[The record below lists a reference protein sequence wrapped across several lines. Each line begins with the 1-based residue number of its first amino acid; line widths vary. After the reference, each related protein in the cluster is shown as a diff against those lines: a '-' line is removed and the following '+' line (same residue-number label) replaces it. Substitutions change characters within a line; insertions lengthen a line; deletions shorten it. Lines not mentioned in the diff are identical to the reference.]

1 VGKTPAILMKPCVLL
16 IEDNET
22 NRHLASFLLVKIGCE
37 VFYAV
42 NGVQGLA
49 MAESPQPVLIVL
61 DIQMPEMDGYEVA
74 ARLRAKPATAGIP
87 ILVVTSYAQAGDR
100 QRAMSLGV
108 ADYLEKPF
116 EPDDFINR
124 VTRLLPAQ
132 LPPPP

>member
-1 VGKTPAILMKPCVLL
+1 MKPRVLL

-22 NRHLASFLLVKIGCE
+22 NRHLASFLLEKTGCE
-37 VFYAV
+37 VFHAV

-49 MAESPQPVLIVL
+49 MAESSQPVLIVL

-74 ARLRAKPATAGIP
+74 ARLRTKPATAGIP

-100 QRAMSLGV
+100 QRAMALGV

-132 LPPPP
+132 PPPP